1 MNGRTDSERIDDM
14 IQYAREAI
22 VTLGNADFTEFCADR
37 QLHLAIFYLLAV
49 VGEAASK
56 SDAAALRQQFPT
68 IPWRE
73 VRGARN
79 RLVHGYYHIRMD
91 LVYEIVVEH
100 LPVLI
105 AALQPAA
112 HNHPGGQPS

>member
-1 MNGRTDSERIDDM
+1 MNGRTDSERINDM

-22 VTLGNADFTEFCADR
+22 ATLGNADFTEFCADR
-37 QLHLAIFYLLAV
+37 QLHLAIFYLVAV
-49 VGEAASK
+49 VGEAVSK
-56 SDAAALRQQFPT
+56 SDVGALLQQFPT
-68 IPWRE
+68 IPWHE

-100 LPVLI
+100 LPLLI
-105 AALQPAA
+105 SALETTTYNSQ
-112 HNHPGGQPS
+112 GGQPS